1 MNYDL
6 WFWLGCYFAIGVVLV
21 LVGRILVK
29 LFYKDKRSD
38 FVKSALAALEEDKS
52 PQEKRREL
60 FKSIATGSLVFVAWP
75 VAFAV
80 FVNELR
86 GKPAS
91 TYIKDDEPKFTSEK
105 KDLIEIVNPH
115 EVEAEAKVVD
125 PKRRV
130 PDLPFGHLNRGWK
143 ELRRKM
149 MSGDVMWSFK
159 TSGYQSNNGEGYRGP
174 QYESPRNI
182 VHGYAIVRSRKIVGE
197 FLTQWD

>member
-21 LVGRILVK
+21 LAGRVLVK

-52 PQEKRREL
+52 PQEKRREF
-60 FKSIATGSLVFVAWP
+60 FKSVATGSLILVVWP

-80 FVNELR
+80 LLNELR
-86 GKPAS
+86 GKPDM
-91 TYIKDDEPKFTSEK
+91 TYAADEEPKFTSEK
-105 KDLIEIVNPH
+105 KDLIEIVNPQ
-115 EVEAEAKVVD
+115 EVEAASKIVD
-125 PKRRV
+125 PKSRV
-130 PDLPFGHLNRGWK
+130 PDLPFGHLNQGWK
-143 ELRRKM
+143 DLRRQMKP
-149 MSGDVMWSFK
+149 GDVMWSFK
-159 TSGYQSNNGEGYRGP
+159 TSGYQPNTKEGFTDPR
-174 QYESPRNI
+174 YESPRNI